1 MATHTDRLLRHI
13 RSLVPPVPGDATD
26 AELLGSFALRRDADA
41 FASLVARHGPMVLG
55 VCRRVLRH
63 PDQAED
69 VAQATFLVLARKAGE
84 IRRPDRLA
92 AWLHRTARGLALKQ
106 LRGEARRRRREALGA
121 LPAATSPHGPLD
133 ELTVRE
139 LLAIFDEEVQG
150 LPERYRAAL
159 ILCCLEGC
167 TQEEAARRLGWT
179 PGSVKGRLERGRAM
193 LHDRL
198 VRRGV
203 GLPAALV
210 ALEAA
215 RDPAAAAFVATTAR
229 AGVTFATGA
238 GGAVA

>member
-69 VAQATFLVLARKAGE
+69 VAQATFLVLARKAGAV
-84 IRRPDRLA
+84 RRPDRLA
-92 AWLHRTARGLALKQ
+92 AWLHQTARGLALKH
-106 LRGEARRRRREALGA
+106 LRGEARRRRREALA
-121 LPAATSPHGPLD
+121 CPSRPAASPDPLE

-139 LLAIFDEEVQG
+139 LLAIFDEEIQR
-150 LPERYRAAL
+150 LPECYRAPL

-179 PGSVKGRLERGRAM
+179 PGSVKGRLERGRAI
-193 LHDRL
+193 LHGRL

-210 ALEAA
+210 ALE
-215 RDPAAAAFVATTAR
+215 
-229 AGVTFATGA
+229 
-238 GGAVA
+238 